1 MTQSPQWNIFGH
13 ALGNTLQKNY
23 PEKMEATKG
32 TLNVSTENIFP
43 IIKKF
48 LYSDHEI
55 FLRELVANAVDAS
68 QKIKR
73 LASLGE
79 FNGELGDVKV
89 SVNIDKENKTL
100 TISDNGIGMS
110 AEEIE
115 RYINTIALSGATE
128 FVEKFK
134 GVDDAKQIIGK
145 FGLGFY
151 SAFMVAKKVEL
162 VTKSFKEESDAANRW
177 SCEGSTEYDIAP
189 ATRDSRGTDVILHI
203 AEDSEEFLEESR
215 IREILTKYAKFLPIE
230 VEFGGQKI
238 NNPEP
243 LWTKSPS
250 DLTDEDYK
258 SFYKE
263 LYPAA
268 YKDPLF
274 WIHLNVDYPFNLT
287 GVLYFPKIE
296 KQLTLQQDKIQLYS
310 RQVFITDEVKNIVPE
325 FLMLLHGVIDSPDIP
340 LNVSRSY
347 LQTDGN
353 VRKINNYIMRKVAEK
368 LQEIFKNNR
377 EDFAEKWD
385 NIATFVK
392 FGMVSEDKF
401 REKAEKFALYKNVD
415 GEHYTMDEYLEKI
428 APNQTDKNETRV
440 LLYAQNTEE
449 QHSFIQS
456 AKALGYDVL
465 LLDGPLDAHFM
476 NRQEAAVE
484 KISFRRVD
492 ADIPSKLIDKGEEES
507 MLLSDEQ
514 QESAKKFFEEVVNDT
529 RAAIEVKP
537 LGPNDLP
544 VMITF
549 SEFMRRFREMSQTGG
564 MAGSE
569 MLNDTYNVVLNGN
582 HKLISELLEE
592 SDEEKKKLLA
602 RQVLDLGLLSQ
613 NMLRGQAL
621 TDFVA
626 RSLDFVGK

>member
-1 MTQSPQWNIFGH
+1 
-13 ALGNTLQKNY
+13 
-23 PEKMEATKG
+23 MEATKG

-162 VTKSFKEESDAANRW
+162 VTKSFKEETDAANRW

-258 SFYKE
+258 NFYKE

-492 ADIPSKLIDKGEEES
+492 ADIPSRLIDKGEEES

-514 QESAKKFFEEVVNDT
+514 QESAKKFFEEVVNDH

>member
-1 MTQSPQWNIFGH
+1 
-13 ALGNTLQKNY
+13 
-23 PEKMEATKG
+23 
-32 TLNVSTENIFP
+32 
-43 IIKKF
+43 
-48 LYSDHEI
+48 
-55 FLRELVANAVDAS
+55 
-68 QKIKR
+68 
-73 LASLGE
+73 
-79 FNGELGDVKV
+79 
-89 SVNIDKENKTL
+89 
-100 TISDNGIGMS
+100 
-110 AEEIE
+110 
-115 RYINTIALSGATE
+115 
-128 FVEKFK
+128 
-134 GVDDAKQIIGK
+134 
-145 FGLGFY
+145 
-151 SAFMVAKKVEL
+151 
-162 VTKSFKEESDAANRW
+162 
-177 SCEGSTEYDIAP
+177 
-189 ATRDSRGTDVILHI
+189 
-203 AEDSEEFLEESR
+203 
-215 IREILTKYAKFLPIE
+215 
-230 VEFGGQKI
+230 
-238 NNPEP
+238 
-243 LWTKSPS
+243 
-250 DLTDEDYK
+250 
-258 SFYKE
+258 
-263 LYPAA
+263 
-268 YKDPLF
+268 
-274 WIHLNVDYPFNLT
+274 
-287 GVLYFPKIE
+287 
-296 KQLTLQQDKIQLYS
+296 
-310 RQVFITDEVKNIVPE
+310 
-325 FLMLLHGVIDSPDIP
+325 MLLHGVIDSPDIP